1 MERPDCSWGSDDK
14 GEEEAGA
21 EPVYYAGGCGEE
33 LGGCVGDCG
42 VGKPL
47 FVISALAIGLM

>member
-47 FVISALAIGLM
+47 FIISALAIGLM